1 MLVMV
6 VMLMVGGAVGEEHVH
21 PVRDC
26 FNNREQVLLRG
37 FFAAGEIYDQRLSA
51 DSRRTA
57 AQAAARRMPRVSR
70 SMTARVASGVMSRC
84 EKPVPPVVITRPM
97 FSSSAQRISSS

>member
-26 FNNREQVLLRG
+26 FNNREQILLRG
-37 FFAAGEIYDQRLSA
+37 FFAAREVYDQRLST
-51 DSRRTA
+51 DPRRTA
-57 AQAAARRMPRVSR
+57 AQAAARRDLKTCPAHGLRNAARLALDDGKCGLPRDV
-70 SMTARVASGVMSRC
+70 TL
-84 EKPVPPVVITRPM
+84 
-97 FSSSAQRISSS
+97 